1 MRKFNLNRIDQMLE
15 QAILKED
22 SMQQNDEG
30 FIEES
35 FGPDPLIELK
45 QKIDLNPEASILC
58 ESKKNNPN
66 YLSIAHANKKFY
78 EIFNISEFNLIGKS
92 YDFLFADLDLDYS
105 SEDQME
111 YVRLIK
117 SVKNFQ
123 ACSLIIRLSDHK
135 LEANKVRFKIGFE
148 PIADDNSTSHHAIF
162 TFEKME
168 ITSLEAQNDNAL
180 EGGSS
185 ENTALKSQSVTLLK
199 NLERTLR
206 SERLLREISALII
219 ADLPIQEIAQKV
231 AKILCEH
238 LKADRCLIHD
248 YNNSKTNFIAEYHNS
263 YTKEMV
269 TSGHDEENLKLLA
282 EYINFQN
289 RFFQRYGIKEKK
301 SWLTVIENVADD
313 QNFAPISDICEN
325 FFITSQIAVTTTF
338 NGKVNGGIYI
348 HQSDK
353 RSWLEDEIEL
363 IETIADQFSIALDR
377 SESIERVMVTN
388 HALME
393 KTSQLK
399 EALKH
404 EQEMRKMQNEFV
416 ALVSHEF
423 KTPLQIIDGTRE
435 LMTRKIKN
443 LNIND
448 ESLDKS
454 LERIKSGIQRMNGLI
469 HSTLNLA
476 KMESG
481 DTAIKLERVVFD
493 LKKFVLE
500 IIEKNSNL
508 AVNKDIKIV
517 TRISELPTEF
527 NGDSKLLD
535 HAITNIIS
543 NAIKYSKNNTTVK
556 ILAKANDKKVAL
568 RVMDQGIGIPKE
580 DLKNIGQKFFRAGNT
595 LSVAGTG
602 IGIYLTKHFIE
613 LHGGDVLIDS
623 EVNVGTSVTVT
634 LPRAS

>member
-1 MRKFNLNRIDQMLE
+1 MLE
-15 QAILKED
+15 QAII
-22 SMQQNDEG
+22 QNDSIDNQNDFKEQDG
-30 FIEES
+30 EEFKEES
-35 FGPDPLIELK
+35 FGPDPLASLK
-45 QKIDLNPEASILC
+45 QTIDLNAEAAILC
-58 ESKKNNPN
+58 EAKEHNPN
-66 YLSIAHANKKFY
+66 YLSIVHANKKFY
-78 EIFNISEFNLIGKS
+78 EIFGISEFNLIGKS

-117 SVKNFQ
+117 AVKDFHSC
-123 ACSLIIRLSDHK
+123 ALIISLSNHK
-135 LEANKVRFKIGFE
+135 SELSKIRFKISFE
-148 PIADDNSTSHHAIF
+148 PVLNSDSVHRHAIF
-162 TFEKME
+162 IFEKME
-168 ITSLEAQNDNAL
+168 LEVPQLQNKETPQDQPAP
-180 EGGSS
+180 SA
-185 ENTALKSQSVTLLK
+185 TLKSQSVTLLK

-206 SERLLREISALII
+206 SERLLREIGALII
-219 ADLPIQEIAQKV
+219 TDLPIHDIAQKI
-231 AKILCEH
+231 AKTLCEH
-238 LKADRCLIHD
+238 LKADRCILHD
-248 YNNSKTNFIAEYHNS
+248 YDNSSTNFIAEYHNN

-269 TSGHDEENLKLLA
+269 SATHDAENLKMLA

-289 RFFQRYGIKEKK
+289 HFFQRYGSKEKR
-301 SWLTVIENVADD
+301 SWLVVIEDVAADN
-313 QNFAPISDICEN
+313 NFLPIENICEKYS
-325 FFITSQIAVTTTF
+325 IASQIAVTTTF

-353 RSWLEDEIEL
+353 RSWMADELEL
-363 IETIADQFSIALDR
+363 IETVADQFSIALDR
-377 SESIERVMVTN
+377 SESIERVMVAN

-423 KTPLQIIDGTRE
+423 KTPLQIIDSTRE
-435 LMTRKIKN
+435 LMVRKMKSH
-443 LNIND
+443 NIVD
-448 ESLDKS
+448 ESLDKA
-454 LERIKSGIQRMNGLI
+454 LDRIRSGIQRMNGLI

-481 DTAIKLERVVFD
+481 EGKIKLEPEVFD
-493 LKKFVLE
+493 LRKFISD

-508 AVNKDIKIV
+508 AANKGIKVI
-517 TRISELPTEF
+517 TKINELPTEF
-527 NGDSKLLD
+527 KGDPRLLD

-543 NAIKYSKNNTTVK
+543 NAVKYSKNNTTVK

-580 DLKNIGQKFFRAGNT
+580 DLGNIGQKFFRAGNT

-613 LHGGDVLIDS
+613 LHGGDVLIES

-634 LPRAS
+634 LPRTF